1 MGLHHTSAHN
11 LRDNNIASDC
21 AEWKSIVLSCQT
33 KWWYNPHPGCAEDVS
48 SWVCS
53 RMYHD
58 TIWHDPTGIQGGE
71 ISNLWISGSWVPP
84 AARPLDLRGRG
95 SPAKS
100 VSFSLEM
107 QEMRNVF
114 ASFPIFGGKLCHLLL
129 CQVSLRPWNSCDA
142 ELLSFPA
149 SSCFHLRGG
158 HQNPPRQETCHCQN
172 FGLNKHLL
180 ASTSWHIS
188 IHLAHLGTV
197 ELSHSLSAASS
208 RRWVWRSR

>member
-71 ISNLWISGSWVPP
+71 ISSLRISGSWVPP

-114 ASFPIFGGKLCHLLL
+114 ASSLIFGGKLCHLLL
-129 CQVSLRPWNSCDA
+129 CQVSLRPWKVRCWASQ
-142 ELLSFPA
+142 PA
-149 SSCFHLRGG
+149 LVSICEVVIKIHHVKKPVS
-158 HQNPPRQETCHCQN
+158 HCQK
-172 FGLNKHLL
+172 FGLDKHLL